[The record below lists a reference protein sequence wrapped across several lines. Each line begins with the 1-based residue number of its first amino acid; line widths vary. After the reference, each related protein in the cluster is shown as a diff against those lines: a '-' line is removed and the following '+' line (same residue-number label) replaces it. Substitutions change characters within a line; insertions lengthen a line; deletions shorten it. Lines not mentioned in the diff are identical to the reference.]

1 MASLLL
7 RDVLL
12 DGEPTNV
19 CIEGNKIASVGP
31 RREADRVVEGKGM
44 AVLPGLINTH
54 THAAM
59 SLFRGY
65 ADDVP
70 LQPWLRERIWPLEGR
85 LKPEDVY
92 WGTKLAC
99 LEMIRTGTTCFNDMY
114 FHMAEAGRAVREAG
128 LRAFLSYGF
137 IDLFDPSRAEEEIRR
152 SQDLVR
158 FVRDL
163 RASRIQPALG
173 PHAAYTV
180 SASSLGWI
188 KEYAD
193 AEDLLVHFHLAET
206 EGEVK
211 EFREKHGRPLIPYL
225 DDLGFLGHNLVAAH
239 AVWLDDGE
247 IGTLARRGVK
257 VAHCPTSNMK
267 LASGVLRYRALASAG
282 VTVSLATDGP
292 ASNNDLDMFEAMKIA
307 ALLQKLSTGD
317 PTILTASEALALAT
331 EGGARALGLKA
342 GRVSEGYLADLILVD
357 LRHPSMVPNHNLAA
371 NVVYSSGG
379 SAVDTVIVD
388 GKILMRGGRVR
399 GQDAIVEGAA
409 RAARELAER
418 RG

>member
-1 MASLLL
+1 MASVLL

-70 LQPWLRERIWPLEGR
+70 LQPWLREKIWPLEGR
-85 LKPEDVY
+85 LKSEDVY

-114 FHMAEAGRAVREAG
+114 FHMAEAGRAVRETG

-163 RASRIQPALG
+163 RTPRIQPALG

-206 EGEVK
+206 EAEVK

-239 AVWLDDGE
+239 AVWLDDAE

-267 LASGVLRYRALASAG
+267 LASGVLRYRALVSAG

-307 ALLQKLSTGD
+307 ALLQKVSTGD
-317 PTILTASEALALAT
+317 PTLLTASEALALAT

-399 GQDAIVEGAA
+399 GQDAIIEGAA
-409 RAARELAER
+409 RAARELAGR